1 MSSEVTEVATCR
13 YKVSVTVPAKEVAE
27 YFAKSYRDVSKQVQ
41 IKGFRRGHVP
51 AAVLQRRYG
60 KAIAEEVTY
69 KIFEETFTKA
79 LKDKNLFALGSPD
92 VDVNSLSAAADKDFV
107 YSTEVDVRPQFDLPA
122 YSELKLTGIGDE
134 VTDEKVSEQ
143 IETMRAGVSPLAETD
158 ENAAAGMFVEVSG
171 SVALKDGGEEVE
183 KIDHRLVKLEP
194 SEVGAV
200 LALGICVPDADKA
213 FIGAGKGAEKSF
225 DIAIGDNYAK
235 KDLVGKAAVVK
246 LTVDA
251 VKKVNPV
258 PVERLASMFGVADEA
273 ALRQNIKERME
284 HDRDEREMAAFTE
297 QVLEQLV
304 AKAKF
309 DLPAEY
315 IKRQAEQMLEQ
326 KRNVKRMESKEGD
339 EAAAE
344 KELQEEARKD
354 AEKSVREAI
363 IIDTIAEKEKIE
375 IAESDLSQYVMNL
388 SRRHNVPPMEV
399 YKLLRKPEIAMQIT
413 RSIVSAK
420 ALKFVVE
427 QVKKNG
433 AA

>member
-1 MSSEVTEVATCR
+1 MNTEVTEVATCR
-13 YKVSVTVPAKEVAE
+13 YKVSVTVPAKEVAD
-27 YFAKSYRDVSKQVQ
+27 YFAKAYRDVSRQVQ
-41 IKGFRRGHVP
+41 VKGFRPGHVP
-51 AAVLQRRYG
+51 PAILQRRYG
-60 KAIAEEVTY
+60 KAIAEDVTY

-92 VDVNSLSAAADKDFV
+92 IDVNALTAAADKDFV

-134 VTDEKVSEQ
+134 VTEDKVSEQ
-143 IETMRAGVSPLAETD
+143 IETMRAGVSPLAEAE

-171 SVALKDGGEEVE
+171 AVSLKDGGEEIE
-183 KIDHRLVKLEP
+183 KIDHRLIKLEP

-213 FIGAGKGAEKSF
+213 FAGAGKGTEKSF
-225 DIAIGDNYAK
+225 DITIGENYSK
-235 KDLVGKAAVVK
+235 KELVGKAAVVK
-246 LTVDA
+246 LTVDF
-251 VKKVNPV
+251 VKKTELIPL
-258 PVERLASMFGVADEA
+258 ERLASMFGVADEA
-273 ALRQNIKERME
+273 ALRQSIKERME
-284 HDRDEREMAAFTE
+284 HAREEREMSAFAD

-304 AKAKF
+304 AKSKF
-309 DLPAEY
+309 DLPEEY

-326 KRNVKRMESKEGD
+326 KRNVKRMESKDGD

-344 KELQEEARKD
+344 KELRDEARKD

-363 IIDTIAEKEKIE
+363 IVDTIAEKEKIE
-375 IAESDLSQYVMNL
+375 IAESDLSRYVMNL
-388 SRRHNVPPMEV
+388 SRRHNVPPMEI

-413 RSIVSAK
+413 RSIVSEK
-420 ALKFVVE
+420 ALRFVIE